1 MATYHPVEAKI
12 DIQKMFWNKKEER
25 FEELSGNILLSYR
38 CITQKPLNFFLDN
51 EAAYG
56 EVDDNFG
63 VEFSD
68 ENETLMWNDYRNIIN
83 LEAHRDRKT
92 KDELLS
98 LTIRSVMFVILLR
111 HGGYF
116 GQKETPYGLALS
128 KAEATIA
135 DIVFCIQ
142 EGIQYNLHQVGALS

>member
-1 MATYHPVEAKI
+1 MLNMLIAIMGNTFDNVI
-12 DIQKMFWNKKEER
+12 ER
-25 FEELSGNILLSYR
+25 KSVFAMQMRLNLLS
-38 CITQKPLNFFLDN
+38 
-51 EAAYG
+51 
-56 EVDDNFG
+56 
-63 VEFSD
+63 
-68 ENETLMWNDYRNIIN
+68 DYRNIIN